1 MTRTTETC
9 FCLLL
14 FFFFFK
20 RNICTCKFTA
30 KLNHKGYL
38 QIVTLLFRLPYV
50 CLMIKCG
57 SSRQRCVVPTQH
69 VVYIQKRLHRFHVT
83 KKKKK
88 QLLQKST
95 VFFYSFHLYSQCI
108 ALCLEHP
115 LHTLSLFSDGIL
127 QSKNVIANK
136 LISSP
141 LLTKWSVP
149 NILNNFLFFCS
160 PTKQNTLSK
169 GKIHTECTAFNFWF
183 ATLYVHI
190 CI

>member
-1 MTRTTETC
+1 MYTKTIMENCLPWEEKDNNDKNNRN
-9 FCLLL
+9 LLL
-14 FFFFFK
+14 FFVFFFK

-50 CLMIKCG
+50 CLMIKFG
-57 SSRQRCVVPTQH
+57 SIRQRCVVHTACSL
-69 VVYIQKRLHRFHVT
+69 YIEKT
-83 KKKKK
+83 APIPCYKKKIVIAKK
-88 QLLQKST
+88 HFF
-95 VFFYSFHLYSQCI
+95 FFYSFHLYSQCI

-160 PTKQNTLSK
+160 PTK
-169 GKIHTECTAFNFWF
+169 
-183 ATLYVHI
+183 
-190 CI
+190 